1 VGPSAKNKELAAGLK
16 PVRGSRKGARGWRC
30 LSLCLLLILL
40 IQCPPALANSGPPR
54 ILPDQNK
61 VIFME
66 NPGVALVREH
76 LRMEW
81 KPELYSAEITV
92 TYIFENTKESPQAL
106 TLWFMSGDYED
117 QSFEI
122 RSSSEWVPSKEIEP
136 AAYHIEN
143 WAPEEDPPFVTP
155 FNELPETS
163 LDYYGQIQ
171 TPARITE
178 WLLELAPRERTEV
191 VVAYEAIS
199 GYLSHSDY
207 FTNYRTLYYAL
218 SPARFFDGEAVVDL
232 ELIVPDNWFAAA
244 NLPLELEAPGRYTL
258 KNYAIGSEDLYL
270 SLLDTKALMF
280 GLNSRAALLAWTW
293 PPSVFSFIAALLFA
307 RHKKR
312 VAAGLLI
319 VGIAV
324 LSLNVVKP
332 SYGMVFMMILFL
344 PIVVVTSAFIA
355 AVVIVCR
362 RRRRIRERVMDIH
375 FDDKKPKD

>member
-1 VGPSAKNKELAAGLK
+1 MGPSAKNKGLPAGQK
-16 PVRGSRKGARGWRC
+16 PIRGSRRGTRGWRY
-30 LSLCLLLILL
+30 LSLCLLLVLL
-40 IQCPPALANSGPPR
+40 IQCSPALANSGPPR

-61 VIFME
+61 VIFLE

-76 LRMEW
+76 LRIAW
-81 KPELYSAEITV
+81 KPERYSAEFTV
-92 TYIFENTKESPQAL
+92 TYTFENTEDRPQAL

-122 RSSSEWVPSKEIEP
+122 RSSSERIPSKEIEP
-136 AAYHIEN
+136 GAYQLEN
-143 WAPEEDPPFVTP
+143 WSFEEDPPFITP
-155 FNELPETS
+155 YNESLETP

-191 VVAYEAIS
+191 VVVYEAKS

-218 SPARFFDGEAVVDL
+218 SPARFFNGEAVVDL
-232 ELIVPDNWFAAA
+232 ELIVPENWSAGA

-293 PPSVFSFIAALLFA
+293 PPAVFSFIAALLFA

-312 VAAGLLI
+312 VAAGLLV

-355 AVVIVCR
+355 AVLIVCR
-362 RRRRIRERVMDIH
+362 RRRRIRERVMDIQ